1 MADYPADQREDC
13 QAQVRELMTL
23 HPIMRM
29 RKVVMERVRVTI
41 VATSSVDM
49 YGILRFISQ

>member
-1 MADYPADQREDC
+1 MADYPAVWREDC

-23 HPIMRM
+23 HPIIRM
-29 RKVVMERVRVTI
+29 RKVAMKRVRVMI
-41 VATSSVDM
+41 VAMSSVDM